1 MRLYCTTSER
11 FPLRFVDV
19 VELFFRELRARG
31 VEQTWYCQPS
41 GTPGPLRTEY
51 RDGVRILVPPTFGTG
66 VAGKIVTRLTY
77 FLLETIF
84 LLAQL
89 RNPPDAFLVRDKYW
103 GAVVAWSVSRLCRRK
118 FLVWLSYPYPE
129 HEREEAANA
138 SGMRRILLAC
148 RSWLG
153 FRLLYRFAMRRADHC
168 FVQSEEM
175 KRDLLRWNIPAER
188 MTPVPMG
195 IKKATF
201 DAVDLAVAQEE
212 PPVVLHL
219 GSLSAVRKLEI
230 LVDAFVIVA
239 RARPDARLRFVG
251 EGDFPSE
258 RTALE
263 QYVRERGLADAVEFT
278 GQVPIEQA
286 WQQVARAAVC
296 VSPVRMPLLRVASPT
311 KFVEYLAFA
320 RPTVGNDHPEHGMIA
335 RDSNGALTVPWSPEG
350 FADAILWCL
359 DHPDEARAMGLRGRA
374 WVGEHRTYDRLADL
388 VYRKLLEVIGSPH
401 AGAGRGAPL
410 PGDAGAR

>member
-1 MRLYCTTSER
+1 LRLYCTTSER

-31 VEQTWYCQPS
+31 VDQTWYCQPS
-41 GTPGPLRTEY
+41 SQPGPLRTEY
-51 RDGVRILVPPTFGTG
+51 RDGVRVLVPPTFGGG
-66 VAGKIVTRLTY
+66 VAGKILGRLLY
-77 FLLETIF
+77 LLLETVY
-84 LLAQL
+84 LVAQL
-89 RNPPDAFLVRDKYW
+89 RDPPDAFLVRDKYW
-103 GAVVAWSVSRLCRRK
+103 GAVVAWAVSRVSRRK
-118 FLVWLSYPYPE
+118 LLIWLSYPYPE

-175 KRDLLRWNIPAER
+175 KRDLLRWRIPADR

-201 DAVDLAVAQEE
+201 DAVDTATPQEL

-219 GSLSAVRKLEI
+219 GSLSAVRRLEI
-230 LVDAFVIVA
+230 LVDAFVIVS
-239 RARPDARLRFVG
+239 RARPDVRLRFVG
-251 EGDFPSE
+251 EGDLPGE
-258 RTALE
+258 RLGLE
-263 QYVRERGLADAVEFT
+263 AYVRERGLAEAVEFT

-311 KFVEYLAFA
+311 KFVEYLAYA
-320 RPTVGNDHPEHGMIA
+320 RPTIGNNQPEHDMIA
-335 RDSNGALTVPWSPEG
+335 RESEGALTVPWSAEG
-350 FADAILWCL
+350 FAEAILWCL
-359 DHPDEARAMGLRGRA
+359 EHPEEARAMGLRGRA
-374 WVGEHRTYDRLADL
+374 WVGEHRTYDRLADM
-388 VYRKLLEVIGSPH
+388 VYRKLVEVLGDSR
-401 AGAGRGAPL
+401 AGRGTTVA
-410 PGDAGAR
+410 GDAGAR